1 MDVLANFAQA
11 FHRLVFKEGGK
22 TFLGLAGGI
31 LPTLITLMTA
41 VNALIKFVGQE
52 RINNIAQIAGRHTML
67 LRYTVM
73 PVLAVFLFNKP
84 YGLYLSGVFY
94 QKNTNLLFMTLPFPL
109 FIRS

>member
-11 FHRLVFKEGGK
+11 FIGLFQEGGN

-52 RINNIAQIAGRHTML
+52 RINNIAQVAGRYTI
-67 LRYTVM
+67 LRYTV
-73 PVLAVFLFNKP
+73 K
-84 YGLYLSGVFY
+84 
-94 QKNTNLLFMTLPFPL
+94 
-109 FIRS
+109 IRLCKVNMKE